1 MKKGNVMFWKCLFLG
16 FIVCFPVQ
24 AQENANSVSERNNYE
39 LFIICVAI
47 YLFFKAVGVI
57 WHYRCPKCKKWWV
70 MRQEKKELLNTDVM
84 TESRKEEIKD
94 NNGNVQLGLIVTSIE
109 VNFIPSVFKKLSISF
124 FSPITVE
131 CLSSTQSALYSVFI
145 Y

>member
-70 MRQEKKELLNTDVM
+70 MRQEK
-84 TESRKEEIKD
+84 
-94 NNGNVQLGLIVTSIE
+94 NGNVLRLEE
-109 VNFIPSVFKKLSISF
+109 VKVPVLVRHYEIWRKCKHCGHLVKIFEDEKEEKYNRTTLK
-124 FSPITVE
+124 
-131 CLSSTQSALYSVFI
+131 
-145 Y
+145 

>member
-94 NNGNVQLGLIVTSIE
+94 NNGNVLRLEE
-109 VNFIPSVFKKLSISF
+109 VKVPVLVRHYEIWRKCKHCGHLVKIFEDEKEEKYNRTPLK
-124 FSPITVE
+124 
-131 CLSSTQSALYSVFI
+131 
-145 Y
+145 